1 MKMDESPGLDPQNLS
16 LVLESLPVAVT
27 VVDLDGRMVYFNHCA
42 SQVLDRK
49 QEYLGKDIRLCHR
62 KPESNTKIDRMIE
75 AFKMGSQTPFYYEA
89 DRYGR
94 RIAVTVTPW
103 TEGESLKGC
112 IQTVIVKS

>member
-1 MKMDESPGLDPQNLS
+1 MKTDERPGLDPENLS
-16 LVLESLPVAVT
+16 LVLERLPVAVT

-49 QEYLGKDIRLCHR
+49 PEYLGKDIRLCHQ

-75 AFKMGSQTPFYYEA
+75 TFKSGNQTPFYYEA

-103 TEGESLKGC
+103 IVGDSLKGC
-112 IQTVIVKS
+112 VQTVIVKV